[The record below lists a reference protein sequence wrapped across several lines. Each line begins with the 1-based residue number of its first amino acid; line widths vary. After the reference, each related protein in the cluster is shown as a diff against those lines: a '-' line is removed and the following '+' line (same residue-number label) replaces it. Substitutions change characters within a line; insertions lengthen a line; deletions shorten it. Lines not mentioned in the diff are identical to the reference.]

1 MSFFKLLRKGESD
14 LINFQKL
21 LLEFKRHFPLGQS
34 EKFFGDN
41 IRIQEMRS
49 IWMNLKN
56 TVRTMLG

>member
-34 EKFFGDN
+34 ERSFGGN